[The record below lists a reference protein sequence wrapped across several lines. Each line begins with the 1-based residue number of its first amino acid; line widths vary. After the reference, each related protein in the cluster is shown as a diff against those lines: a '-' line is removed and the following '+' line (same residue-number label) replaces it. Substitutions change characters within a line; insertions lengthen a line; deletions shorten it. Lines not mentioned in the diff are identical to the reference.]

1 MFEVPFLPVRDDF
14 HPKRNQARQK
24 LATLPTSRF
33 EDLSSDVYF
42 ELARRYPEF
51 QEDPTD
57 GGLTSPS
64 SAYDDVP
71 SPDFPSPPPP
81 YLIPR
86 RSPDDRAQDSGY
98 GGSASGRRPS
108 EDTYKRRPGEDDYP
122 PGRRSEDSYGG
133 VGRSSEDG
141 YAGSAASSRRKPSQ
155 DIPSGR
161 RSTDRERDLA
171 RRPGT
176 TVSTNS
182 DSTGTAGQSA
192 TATSAMI
199 IPNKSTIAEEEI
211 EVPFGG
217 REGRESSSTAI
228 DDRDRGGDRV
238 DTDVEADRDP
248 ESDYRSPKSPIG
260 GLSGLSA
267 RLGRDT
273 DDDDP
278 SSTRGGGDD
287 YYDKMS
293 VASDRSGGGPS
304 SRPNPSNSANNSNTS
319 RSGSAAGGVLSAE
332 EQEKMRRDYEFRIA
346 TMQSKI
352 QGLEREVG
360 GQRERERKWEDGEER
375 VRSMEEELNGLRR
388 VRQPLQIIFVSV
400 AQFFVASGRADL
412 YHENHAERTR

>member
-1 MFEVPFLPVRDDF
+1 MSEVPFLPVRDDF

-24 LATLPTSRF
+24 LATLPASRF

-64 SAYDDVP
+64 SYDDVP
-71 SPDFPSPPPP
+71 SPDFPNPPPAQ
-81 YLIPR
+81 YLTPR
-86 RSPDDRAQDSGY
+86 RLSDDRAQDSGY
-98 GGSASGRRPS
+98 GGSTSGRQPS
-108 EDTYKRRPGEDDYP
+108 EETYKQRPNEDEYP
-122 PGRRSEDSYGG
+122 PGRKSEDAYGG

-141 YAGSAASSRRKPSQ
+141 YVGSAASSRRKPSQ

-161 RSTDRERDLA
+161 RSTDRERDLP

-192 TATSAMI
+192 IATSAMI

-238 DTDVEADRDP
+238 DTDGEADRDR
-248 ESDYRSPKSPIG
+248 ESGYRSPRSPIG

-278 SSTRGGGDD
+278 GSVRGGGDD

-293 VASDRSGGGPS
+293 VASDRSGGAPG
-304 SRPNPSNSANNSNTS
+304 SRLNPGNSANISNTS
-319 RSGSAAGGVLSAE
+319 RSGSATGGGWSVE
-332 EQEKMRRDYEFRIA
+332 EQEKIRRDYEFRIA

-360 GQRERERKWEDGEER
+360 GAGGQRERERKWEDGEER
-375 VRSMEEELNGLRR
+375 VRSMEEELKELRR
-388 VRQPLQIIFVSV
+388 VRQPP
-400 AQFFVASGRADL
+400 
-412 YHENHAERTR
+412 